1 MSNNKDFKVKNGIK
15 PTAYQEA
22 VGTAVSNSEA
32 YSLSAASYDSKS
44 YVLVNDTSPSAIA
57 FNNDGTKMYMLG
69 IANDRIYSYN
79 LSTAYDITTTPGAVS
94 SFDVSGQ
101 STVPEAL
108 IFNNDGTKMYVA
120 DRASL
125 TLYQYS
131 LSTAY
136 QVNTASA
143 SYDSVSLD
151 VSSQEPSGFTG
162 ISFNND
168 GTKLYTLGYN
178 SDNVHQYSL
187 STGYDLS
194 TASYAS
200 ISFSVASQD
209 TIPYDIHFNNAGT
222 RMLILGS
229 ATDSIYQYS
238 LSTAFNVS
246 TASYDSVSFSVVGQ
260 DNQPLGITFNNDGTK
275 MYMVGTQNDSVYQYS
290 TVLTTV
296 SLDLSTGSVFDYTPT
311 SDVQVT
317 LTNPAAS
324 GTSSGATLLLD
335 QAGYGGYD
343 IANAAYDNVSF
354 SVASEETSLQA
365 VEFKTDGTKMYI
377 IGAVGDDINQYSLST
392 AWDIS
397 TASYEKKTANLGDTI
412 PTGLAFK
419 SDGTKVY
426 IVGFGNDTVYEY
438 SLGTAWD
445 LATISTSASASFS
458 VATQDGTPTALAFK
472 SDGTAMYVLGN
483 GNDTIFQYTLSTA
496 WNVSTASYASKSF
509 SAASQDNQVQGMS
522 FKPDGSEL
530 YVVGYTNDTIYK
542 YSLSTAWDI
551 STASYTSTSFSVS
564 TQEANPSAIA
574 FNNDGTKMYIGGLT
588 NAVYQYST
596 ATPATITYDS
606 ALQWS
611 GGTAPTSPAIGE
623 TDVITFNTTDG
634 GTTYK
639 SALAID
645 GAK

>member
-22 VGTAVSNSEA
+22 VGTVVSNSEA
-32 YSLSAASYDSKS
+32 YSLAGASYDSKS
-44 YVLVNDTSPSAIA
+44 YVLTNDTSPSAIA

-69 IANDRIYSYN
+69 IATDRIYSYN
-79 LSTAYDITTTPGAVS
+79 LSTAYDITTTPGAAA
-94 SFDVSGQ
+94 SFTISGQ

-125 TLYQYS
+125 TIYQYS

-168 GTKLYTLGYN
+168 GTKLYTLGYG

-187 STGYDLS
+187 STAYDLS

-229 ATDSIYQYS
+229 ANDSIYQYS

-275 MYMVGTQNDSVYQYS
+275 FYLVVTQHDSVYQYS
-290 TVLTTV
+290 TVLNTA
-296 SLDLSTGSVFDYTPT
+296 SLDLSTSSVFDYTPT
-311 SDVQVT
+311 SDVQVI

>member
-22 VGTAVSNSEA
+22 VGTVVSNSEA
-32 YSLSAASYDSKS
+32 YSLAGASYDSKS
-44 YVLVNDTSPSAIA
+44 YVLTNDTSPSAIA

-69 IANDRIYSYN
+69 IATDRIYSYN
-79 LSTAYDITTTPGAVS
+79 LSTAYDITTTPGAAA
-94 SFDVSGQ
+94 SFTISGQ

-168 GTKLYTLGYN
+168 GTKLYTLGYG

-187 STGYDLS
+187 STAYDLS

-229 ATDSIYQYS
+229 ANDSIYQYS

-290 TVLTTV
+290 TVLNTA
-296 SLDLSTGSVFDYTPT
+296 SLDLSTSSVFDYTPT
-311 SDVQVT
+311 SDVQVI

>member
-22 VGTAVSNSEA
+22 VGTVVSNSEA
-32 YSLSAASYDSKS
+32 YSLAGASYDSKS
-44 YVLVNDTSPSAIA
+44 YVLTNDTSPSAIA

-69 IANDRIYSYN
+69 IATDRIYSYN
-79 LSTAYDITTTPGAVS
+79 LSTAYDITTTPGAAA
-94 SFDVSGQ
+94 SFTISGQ
-101 STVPEAL
+101 STVTEAL

-125 TLYQYS
+125 TIYQYS

-168 GTKLYTLGYN
+168 GTKLYTLGYG

-187 STGYDLS
+187 STAYDLS

-229 ATDSIYQYS
+229 ANDSIYQYS

-290 TVLTTV
+290 TVLNTA
-296 SLDLSTGSVFDYTPT
+296 SLDLSTSSVFDYTPT
-311 SDVQVT
+311 SDVQVI

>member
-22 VGTAVSNSEA
+22 VGTVVSNSEA
-32 YSLSAASYDSKS
+32 YSLAGASYDSKS
-44 YVLVNDTSPSAIA
+44 YVLTNDTSPSAIA

-69 IANDRIYSYN
+69 IATDRIYSYN
-79 LSTAYDITTTPGAVS
+79 LSTAYDITTTPGAAA
-94 SFDVSGQ
+94 SFTISGQ

-125 TLYQYS
+125 TIYQYS

-290 TVLTTV
+290 TVLNTA
-296 SLDLSTGSVFDYTPT
+296 SLDLSTSSVFDYTPT
-311 SDVQVT
+311 SDVQVI

-483 GNDTIFQYTLSTA
+483 ANDTIFQYTLSTA

>member
-22 VGTAVSNSEA
+22 VGTVVSNSEA
-32 YSLSAASYDSKS
+32 YSLAGASYDSKS
-44 YVLVNDTSPSAIA
+44 YVLTNDTSPSAIA

-69 IANDRIYSYN
+69 IATDRIYSYN
-79 LSTAYDITTTPGAVS
+79 LSTAYDITTTPGAAA
-94 SFDVSGQ
+94 SFTISGQ

-125 TLYQYS
+125 TIYQYS

-168 GTKLYTLGYN
+168 GTKLYTLGYG

-187 STGYDLS
+187 STAYDLS

-229 ATDSIYQYS
+229 ANDSIYQYS

-290 TVLTTV
+290 TVLNTA
-296 SLDLSTGSVFDYTPT
+296 SLDLSTSSVFDYTPT
-311 SDVQVT
+311 SDVQVI

>member
-22 VGTAVSNSEA
+22 VGTVVSNSEA
-32 YSLSAASYDSKS
+32 YSLAGASYDSKS
-44 YVLVNDTSPSAIA
+44 YVLTNDTSPSAIA

-69 IANDRIYSYN
+69 IATDRIYSYN
-79 LSTAYDITTTPGAVS
+79 LSTAYDITTTPGAAA
-94 SFDVSGQ
+94 SFTISGQ

-125 TLYQYS
+125 TIYQYS

-168 GTKLYTLGYN
+168 GTKLYTLGYG

-187 STGYDLS
+187 STAYDLS

-229 ATDSIYQYS
+229 ANDSIYQYS

-290 TVLTTV
+290 TVLNTA
-296 SLDLSTGSVFDYTPT
+296 SLDLSTSSVFDYTPT
-311 SDVQVT
+311 SDVQVI

-419 SDGTKVY
+419 PDGTKVY